1 MTKILLV
8 AQTFLGVLSTEPSK
22 HSDFINNILKC
33 FFLFLTELLLCFTEE
48 VAKFKLIVYPEIF
61 CWKYRT
67 AYNGIEFS
75 QH

>member
-1 MTKILLV
+1 M
-8 AQTFLGVLSTEPSK
+8 
-22 HSDFINNILKC
+22 

-67 AYNGIEFS
+67 AYNGIELS

>member
-1 MTKILLV
+1 M
-8 AQTFLGVLSTEPSK
+8 
-22 HSDFINNILKC
+22 